1 MLRETEK
8 RDTDQVTLRWSQRS
22 RKAQVNEE
30 DGYIVM
36 VDQLWLWVF
45 GGRDNLAPF
54 LDCHLTS
61 PDTVITGFPQK
72 WGQSSLAPSDG
83 SILGMINK
91 HLNSDN
97 RSPITSVFDLVT
109 LITTHCSN
117 VFDRSRGSQKLEL
130 HGCFESSIG
139 AVVGIPSSHI
149 LHPTNTEVRL
159 GG

>member
-1 MLRETEK
+1 MLPETEK
-8 RDTDQVTLRWSQRS
+8 RDTDQVALRWTQNG
-22 RKAQVNEE
+22 AETQVNRE

-45 GGRDNLAPF
+45 GGRNNLAPV
-54 LDCHLTS
+54 LNCHLTG
-61 PDTVITGFPQK
+61 PDTVITSFPPK

-83 SILGMINK
+83 SIVGMISK
-91 HLNSDN
+91 YLNSDN
-97 RSPITSVFDLVT
+97 REPIASVFDLVT

-117 VFDRSRGSQKLEL
+117 VFDRSRDSQELEL
-130 HGCFESSIG
+130 HECFESSIG

-149 LHPTNTEVRL
+149 LHPTNTEVQL